1 MRDVNNG
8 WLIRYTHANVA
19 SFFFIFVYALI
30 YKFIINNN
38 LFFYNR
44 SLLKF
49 EKSLPI
55 QRGSDKKPIYLK
67 GSITWQK
74 LASSKL
80 LGLLYRWLAKSYNQ
94 IIKLCKL
101 TLSGYLFFLFFL
113 KKKEAL
119 TYNLIRFCDLNIRP
133 LDFITQIFTTRGL
146 DYTDLGW
153 FLNQNIFLNQTR
165 GARGG
170 GKKLDYK
177 FLQWFIGFTDA
188 EGCFLIQTKNNSE
201 VHFCFKITLH
211 IDDSA
216 VLFLIRDKLGIGVVS
231 IKGNTCTFSIHS
243 FQHIVDVLVPIF
255 DKYPLIT
262 HKQLDYRD

>member
-1 MRDVNNG
+1 MLN
-8 WLIRYTHANVA
+8 I
-19 SFFFIFVYALI
+19 
-30 YKFIINNN
+30 
-38 LFFYNR
+38 
-44 SLLKF
+44 
-49 EKSLPI
+49 EKSQPI

-67 GSITWQK
+67 GSFTGQK

-80 LGLLYRWLAKSYNQ
+80 LGLFYSWLAKSYNQ

-101 TLSGYLFFLFFL
+101 TLSCYLFF
-113 KKKEAL
+113 KKAL
-119 TYNLIRFCDLNIRP
+119 TYSLIKFCDLKIRP
-133 LDFITQIFTTRGL
+133 LDFFTQIFTTSGL

-153 FLNQNIFLNQTR
+153 FLNQNIIFNKTR
-165 GARGG
+165 RPG
-170 GKKLDYK
+170 GKKWDDK

-188 EGCFLIQTKNNSE
+188 EGCFLIQTKNKSE

-216 VLFLIRDKLGIGVVS
+216 VLFLIKDKLGIGVVS
-231 IKGNTCTFSIHS
+231 IKGNSCTFSIHS

>member
-1 MRDVNNG
+1 M
-8 WLIRYTHANVA
+8 
-19 SFFFIFVYALI
+19 
-30 YKFIINNN
+30 N
-38 LFFYNR
+38 LCP
-44 SLLKF
+44 
-49 EKSLPI
+49 KSKGRGAKQMI

-67 GSITWQK
+67 GSITGQK
-74 LASSKL
+74 LARSKL
-80 LGLLYRWLAKSYNQ
+80 LGLLYWWLAKSYNE

-101 TLSGYLFFLFFL
+101 TLSCYLFF
-113 KKKEAL
+113 KKAL
-119 TYNLIRFCDLNIRP
+119 TNSLIKLCDLKIRP
-133 LDFITQIFTTRGL
+133 LEFFTQFFTTSGL
-146 DYTDLGW
+146 DYTDFCC
-153 FLNQNIFLNQTR
+153 FLNQNIILNKTGR
-165 GARGG
+165 AMRSALAIRSGET
-170 GKKLDYK
+170 KWDYK

-188 EGCFLIQTKNNSE
+188 EGCFLIQTKNKSE

-216 VLFLIRDKLGIGVVS
+216 VLFLIKDKLGIGVVS

>member
-1 MRDVNNG
+1 
-8 WLIRYTHANVA
+8 
-19 SFFFIFVYALI
+19 
-30 YKFIINNN
+30 
-38 LFFYNR
+38 
-44 SLLKF
+44 LLNI
-49 EKSLPI
+49 EKPL
-55 QRGSDKKPIYLK
+55 YLK
-67 GSITWQK
+67 GNITGQK

-101 TLSGYLFFLFFL
+101 TLSCYLFSRT
-113 KKKEAL
+113 AL
-119 TYNLIRFCDLNIRP
+119 TYSLIKLCDLKIRYVEFLTP
-133 LDFITQIFTTRGL
+133 FFKTSGL

-153 FLNQNIFLNQTR
+153 FLNQDINFNKPR
-165 GARGG
+165 RSCAVARVWPKWGG
-170 GKKLDYK
+170 EKNWDYK

-188 EGCFLIQTKNNSE
+188 EGCFLIQTKNKSE

-216 VLFLIRDKLGIGVVS
+216 VLFLIKDKLGIGVVS
-231 IKGNTCTFSIHS
+231 IKGNTCLFSIHS